1 MLSFKRIFATQQQ
14 ALDVYKSQLSK
25 QKLFVE
31 AFEGAP
37 KGTPVKVALTITE
50 TGQSIAL
57 DDGQV
62 GGDAKRFWATPGAD
76 ARHADYARDRCAVA
90 SVLSDKSRGS
100 DAQVAECAIYVAER

>member
-57 DDGQV
+57 DGSVERMMGKTEATAGCDSPP
-62 GGDAKRFWATPGAD
+62 ATP
-76 ARHADYARDRCAVA
+76 REKTPNLRC
-90 SVLSDKSRGS
+90 SR
-100 DAQVAECAIYVAER
+100 